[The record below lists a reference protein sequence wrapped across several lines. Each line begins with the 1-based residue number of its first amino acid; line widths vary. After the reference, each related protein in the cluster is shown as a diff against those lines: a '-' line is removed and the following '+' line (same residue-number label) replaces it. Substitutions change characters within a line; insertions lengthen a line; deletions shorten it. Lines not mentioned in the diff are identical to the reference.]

1 MFDGHIKVKDKD
13 LPRTLIGSSPFIA
26 AGQFGHRA
34 RLYQLDLYSQPEN
47 ILKVIMKS
55 YQLGVRGIQLIPY
68 PPVVDAVNW
77 ALDEGCDLSII
88 GTARLGEESED
99 IKLLSGMDADAIL
112 LHASITDSCKW
123 DTIRGHLE
131 LIKDENIIPGLATH
145 QPFHTTTKL
154 LKSPLL
160 DLFDIYMV
168 PVNKLG
174 YLMDTEYF
182 MEKER
187 AEFSDL
193 INRIDKTVI
202 VKKTLAAGILTP
214 EDAFNFLKT
223 VNYADMITVGIAYEK
238 EAEETFSLLGEK

>member
-1 MFDGHIKVKDKD
+1 MFDGHIKVKNKD
-13 LPRTLIGSSPFIA
+13 LPRTLLGSSPFAA
-26 AGQFGHRA
+26 AGHFGHRA

-47 ILKVIMKS
+47 ILKVIRKS
-55 YQLGVRGIQLIPY
+55 CQLGVRGIQLIPY

-88 GTARLGEESED
+88 GTARPGEESED
-99 IKLLSGMDADAIL
+99 IKLLSGMGADAIL
-112 LHASITDSCKW
+112 LHASITDSCNW
-123 DTIRGHLE
+123 DTIRGYLE

-145 QPFHTTTKL
+145 QPFRTTEKL
-154 LKSPLL
+154 LKSSIL
-160 DLFDIYMV
+160 DLFHIYMV

-187 AEFSDL
+187 DEFFDL
-193 INRIDKTVI
+193 INRMEKTLI
-202 VKKTLAAGILTP
+202 VNKTLAAGILTP

-223 VNYADMITVGIAYEK
+223 VNYADIITVGIAYEK
-238 EAEETFSLLGEK
+238 EAQETFSLLSEK